1 MTFLSRAGF
10 GAPCQRRRVAVVGS
24 GAAALGAAW
33 VLAPHHDVTLFEKN
47 DYAGGHAHTVLVPG
61 PGGRQIA
68 VDTGFIVYN
77 DVNYPNLVGL
87 FRHLGIAT
95 HAASMGFAV
104 SLDQGRLEYSGGSLK
119 GLLAQKSN
127 LLKPRFLGMI
137 ADLLRFY
144 RAAAALPGQKGAEAL
159 SLGDYLRRNRY
170 GDGFV
175 EDHILPMAAA
185 IWSAP
190 AECLLDFP
198 AVSFVR
204 FFENHG
210 LLSLTGRPQWRT
222 VTGGSQ
228 CYVDRLIADLAGRI
242 HLSSAVTAIAR
253 RDGGVRLSFADGR
266 AQEFDEVVLGCHAD
280 ESLALLTDPSALETE
295 LLSTF
300 RFEPNQAWLHGDAS
314 LMPKRRATWSAWN
327 YLGDSNAD
335 SRRRLSVTYW
345 MNELQGLD
353 PEMPLFVTL
362 NPAVAPAASQ
372 VYGQFLYHHPIFD
385 APAIAAQQRLSEIQ
399 GQRHSWF
406 CGGWCGYGFHE
417 DALSSGLRV
426 AQGLGCLPP
435 WAATAPTLAA

>member
-1 MTFLSRAGF
+1 LT
-10 GAPCQRRRVAVVGS
+10 
-24 GAAALGAAW
+24 
-33 VLAPHHDVTLFEKN
+33 
-47 DYAGGHAHTVLVPG
+47 
-61 PGGRQIA
+61 
-68 VDTGFIVYN
+68 
-77 DVNYPNLVGL
+77 
-87 FRHLGIAT
+87 
-95 HAASMGFAV
+95 
-104 SLDQGRLEYSGGSLK
+104 

-137 ADLLRFY
+137 ADLLHFY

-159 SLGDYLRRNRY
+159 SLGDYLRRHRY
-170 GDGFV
+170 GRGFI

-190 AECLLDFP
+190 ADRLLDFP

-228 CYVDRLIADLAGRI
+228 RYVERLISDLAGRI
-242 HLSSAVTAIAR
+242 HLSSGVTAIAR
-253 RDGGVRLSFADGR
+253 RDGGVSLSVADGR
-266 AQEFDEVVLGCHAD
+266 VLAFDDVVLGCHAD

-295 LLSTF
+295 LLGAF

-327 YLGDSNAD
+327 YLGDSGAD
-335 SRRRLSVTYW
+335 PRTRLSVTYW

-353 PEMPLFVTL
+353 PETPLFVTL
-362 NPAVAPAASQ
+362 NPAVAPVASR

-385 APAIAAQQRLSEIQ
+385 AAAMAAQQRLPEIQ
-399 GQRHSWF
+399 GQRRSWF

-435 WAATAPTLAA
+435 WVANAPTLVV